1 MPSRVGARRVG
12 RADLARIFDVAA
24 MKLQLRLYLN
34 QRAEPGDADPLGRGA
49 THRPAG
55 AAALKNVG
63 EVNFAGFLV
72 IGG

>member
-24 MKLQLRLYLN
+24 MTLQLRWYLKSAG
-34 QRAEPGDADPLGRGA
+34 RAGDADPLGRGA

-55 AAALKNVG
+55 AAALKNAG

-72 IGG
+72 IAG